1 MFKEIMLSYCL
12 GRVNGCHCEFKP
24 VLSYSKHNTF
34 STLIAEEKE
43 NEMHLFSLY
52 IKSITLKY
60 LLCHYFYFQGI
71 LKNTRQSIIMANE
84 EHAFLLLQVIK
95 SDRLI

>member
-1 MFKEIMLSYCL
+1 
-12 GRVNGCHCEFKP
+12 
-24 VLSYSKHNTF
+24 
-34 STLIAEEKE
+34 
-43 NEMHLFSLY
+43 MHLFSLY